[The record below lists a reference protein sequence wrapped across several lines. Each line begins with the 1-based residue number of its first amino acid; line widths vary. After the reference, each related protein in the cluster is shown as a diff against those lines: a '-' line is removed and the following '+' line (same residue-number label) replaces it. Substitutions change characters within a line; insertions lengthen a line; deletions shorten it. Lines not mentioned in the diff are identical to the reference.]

1 MKRIVYLLILLF
13 MCSSVAIA
21 QKSRKSRKKS
31 KIPKTEQVIVETP
44 KGNENVAVSEG
55 NKSET
60 SQVEESPQATFKD
73 EVTIYRPIVS
83 NDGIIAVSDVIDIPG
98 RNKDEIFIGL
108 LIYLYDNFDA
118 ELEEISVVDFDNRR
132 VEMRRK
138 FEQGEYKNATS
149 YEYVLSFQMG
159 DEMLSF
165 VTAEL
170 KAEYREK
177 GILPR
182 KMNFEKLK
190 PEENTRHKE
199 LFDEFSNLHSTYLHQ
214 LARSIAF
221 TEHQI
226 VTHWDE
232 LKAGAIVKGMN
243 QSEVKIAKGKP
254 SIERVSGA
262 RVKWMYGNEYV
273 VIFTNGIVTSIIN

>member
-13 MCSSVAIA
+13 MCSSLAIA

-31 KIPKTEQVIVETP
+31 KKPKTEQVITESPKEDKNVE
-44 KGNENVAVSEG
+44 VSE
-55 NKSET
+55 NPKSGI
-60 SQVEESPQATFKD
+60 SQIKDSPKATFKD
-73 EVTIYRPIVS
+73 EVTMYHPIVS
-83 NDGIIAVSDVIDIPG
+83 NDGTMAVSDVIDIPG
-98 RNKDEIFIGL
+98 RNEDEIFTGL

-118 ELEEISVVDFDNRR
+118 KLEEIGVVDFDNRR

-138 FEQGEYKNATS
+138 LKQGEYKNTTS
-149 YEYVLSFQMG
+149 YEFVLSFQMG

-165 VTAEL
+165 VTTEL

-182 KMNFEKLK
+182 KLDFEKLK

-199 LFDEFSNLHSTYLHQ
+199 LIDEFSTLHSTYLHQ
-214 LARSIAF
+214 LARSIAL
-221 TEHQI
+221 TEHQK
-226 VTHWDE
+226 VRHWDE
-232 LKAGAIVKGMN
+232 LKAVSIVKGMN
-243 QSEVKIAKGKP
+243 QSEVKIVKGKP
-254 SIERVSGA
+254 SIERVSGT

-273 VIFTNGIVTSIIN
+273 VIFTNGIVTSIID